1 MSKGFDMAG
10 PIEHIRQTLVDR
22 IRQII
27 DDHRADGRATDA
39 GLSCSCGAKGLTD
52 QPLHVAE
59 QIVDG
64 LGLKPHSIDEA
75 KKQIRY
81 ATASLDW
88 ELTKLEGAEC

>member
-1 MSKGFDMAG
+1 MTWQVRSNTSAKRSSTASARSST
-10 PIEHIRQTLVDR
+10 ITAH
-22 IRQII
+22 
-27 DDHRADGRATDA
+27 DGRAADA
-39 GLSCSCGAKGLTD
+39 ELTCSCGAEGLTD
-52 QPLHVAE
+52 HPLHVAE

-88 ELTKLEGAEC
+88 ELTKLEGAEY

>member
-1 MSKGFDMAG
+1 MSKGLDMAG

-22 IRQII
+22 IRQIV
-27 DDHRADGRATDA
+27 DDHRAHGRAADA
-39 GLSCSCGAKGLTD
+39 QLTCSCGAEGLTD
-52 QPLHVAE
+52 HPLHVAE

-64 LGLKPHSIDEA
+64 LGLKPQSIDEA

-88 ELTKLEGAEC
+88 ELTKLEGA